1 MRLNDVQDLSVKQE
15 DTRTRE
21 EKIEA
26 MELNVS
32 NQPYRADGGLRVIAG
47 KIVAE
52 EFNNDEKMHLIS

>member
-21 EKIEA
+21 ERIEA

-32 NQPYRADGGLRVIAG
+32 NDPYRADGGF
-47 KIVAE
+47 KIFEGSIIVDEVRAE
-52 EFNNDEKMHLIS
+52 EKLHMIS

>member
-1 MRLNDVQDLSVKQE
+1 MRLNDVQDLSVKHE

-32 NQPYRADGGLRVIAG
+32 NQPYRADGGLKVIAG
-47 KIVAE
+47 KIE
-52 EFNNDEKMHLIS
+52 TDEISNDEKMHLIS

>member
-26 MELNVS
+26 MELSVANE
-32 NQPYRADGGLRVIAG
+32 PYRPDGGLRVIACNLE
-47 KIVAE
+47 IE
-52 EFNNDEKMHLIS
+52 ENINDEKMHRIS

>member
-1 MRLNDVQDLSVKQE
+1 MRLNDVQDISVKKE

-32 NQPYRADGGLRVIAG
+32 NQPYHPDGGLRVIAG
-47 KIVAE
+47 KKEAE
-52 EFNNDEKMHLIS
+52 EISNDEKIHLIS